1 MSMPREVF
9 EEFMAPLMADDT
21 EGLWRGPDGS
31 LLPTSKTSALNKY
44 SYTLKRGSVTDKLF
58 CLEKL
63 DLEVPQPK

>member
-1 MSMPREVF
+1 VAWPGRLA
-9 EEFMAPLMADDT
+9 APDEQDL
-21 EGLWRGPDGS
+21 GPQQV
-31 LLPTSKTSALNKY
+31 L